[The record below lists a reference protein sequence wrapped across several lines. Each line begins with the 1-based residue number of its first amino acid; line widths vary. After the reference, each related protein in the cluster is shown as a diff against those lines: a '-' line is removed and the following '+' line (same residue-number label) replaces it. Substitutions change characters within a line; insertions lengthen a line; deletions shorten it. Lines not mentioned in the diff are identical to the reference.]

1 MWTLAKCLIDSVMF
15 QNGLTGLD
23 LSLQIER
30 GYVDPMRDDYPDW
43 QISTTTKK
51 STKSNDE
58 KVTIVIDREK
68 GIYSPNKFY

>member
-1 MWTLAKCLIDSVMF
+1 LF

-30 GYVDPMRDDYPDW
+30 GYVDPMRGDYPDW
-43 QISTTTKK
+43 KVSTTTKK
-51 STKSNDE
+51 KSSKSNDE
-58 KVTIVIDREK
+58 KVTIVIDRER